1 MAKSFNFLQAP
12 GHLIRRSHQISVGIF
27 MEETT
32 GFDVTPVQFA
42 ILNALI
48 ETPGADQIT
57 LAGRVALDAA
67 TSGSAIGRLEA
78 KGWVRREADQLDKRR
93 KLLWITPEGAQLAQQ
108 MKQAVNRV
116 QTRIM
121 SPLNATEREQLMS
134 LLDKLVAGHEAAQ

>member
-121 SPLNATEREQLMS
+121 SPLTATEREQLMS

>member
-48 ETPGADQIT
+48 VTPGADQIT

-67 TSGSAIGRLEA
+67 TSGSAIGRLES

-121 SPLNATEREQLMS
+121 SPLNATERDQLMS